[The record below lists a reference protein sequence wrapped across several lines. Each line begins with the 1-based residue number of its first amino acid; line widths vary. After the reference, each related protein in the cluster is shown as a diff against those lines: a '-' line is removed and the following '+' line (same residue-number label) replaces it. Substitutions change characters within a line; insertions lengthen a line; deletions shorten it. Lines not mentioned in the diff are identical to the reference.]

1 MKSAESGADDV
12 IAWLQQSATRKLG
25 MAELVTALCGK
36 LLEAD
41 VPVDRLTI
49 HLRQL
54 HPLFLA
60 QGYVWESETGEAH
73 EVRRAHGV
81 QYTEEYLK
89 SPVRIA
95 FEEGRTVRYP
105 LENREAELPF
115 DMLSGLRD
123 RGFTEYVM
131 VPLFFRDRT
140 QACSV
145 ATTRPGGF
153 SDRDIALMLAVCP
166 TITQQL
172 DLLLMEDTAM
182 VLLDTFVG
190 PRAGRKVLDGQI
202 KRGDGQTIPA
212 ILWYCDLRGFTAL
225 SEELDRDEMI
235 GVLNSY
241 FQAMARPVEDAG
253 GEILKFIGDAMLAI
267 WPMPQRDHQISARA
281 DVAVATAEQAIA
293 NMAEANSARA
303 ERGSRPLRFAI
314 SLHLGDVMWGNI
326 GAVNRLDFTV
336 IGPAVN
342 LVARLDDVA
351 ARLGQPL
358 VVSEAF
364 QTVSG
369 RTFESLGSH
378 RLKGIAEPQEVFRL
392 AS

>member
-1 MKSAESGADDV
+1 MSDLVSG
-12 IAWLQQSATRKLG
+12 
-25 MAELVTALCGK
+25 LCEQ
-36 LLEAD
+36 LRAVD
-41 VPVDRLTI
+41 IPVDRFTI

-60 QGYVWESETGEAH
+60 QGYVWESETGEAR
-73 EVRRAHGV
+73 EVRREHGV
-81 QYTEEYLK
+81 QFTEEYLK

-105 LENREAELPF
+105 LEDQEADLPF
-115 DMLSGLRD
+115 GMLHGLRD

-172 DLLLMEDTAM
+172 ELLLLEQTAE

-212 ILWYCDLRGFTAL
+212 VLWYCDLRGFTAL
-225 SEELDRDEMI
+225 SEALERDAMI
-235 GVLNSY
+235 AVLNTY
-241 FQAMARPVEDAG
+241 FEAMARPVEESG

-267 WPMPQRDHQISARA
+267 WPMPQRAHQVSARA
-281 DVAVATAEQAIA
+281 DVAVATAEQAMA
-293 NMAEANSARA
+293 NMAAVNADRA
-303 ERGSRPLRFAI
+303 KEGAKPLRFGI

-326 GAVNRLDFTV
+326 GAVDRLDFTV

-351 ARLGQPL
+351 AQLGEPL
-358 VVSEAF
+358 VVSDAF
-364 QTVSG
+364 QAISS
-369 RTFESLGSH
+369 RMFESLGAH
-378 RLKGIAEPQEVFRL
+378 RLKGIAEPEEVYRL
-392 AS
+392 RS

>member
-1 MKSAESGADDV
+1 MTASPAEVSEIVD
-12 IAWLQQSATRKLG
+12 WLQQSAARNLG
-25 MAELVTALCGK
+25 MSELVTALCGK
-36 LLEAD
+36 LREAD
-41 VPVDRLTI
+41 VPIDRLTI

-60 QGYVWESETGEAH
+60 QGCVWESETGETR
-73 EVRRAHGV
+73 EVRREHGV
-81 QYTEEYLK
+81 QYTDEYLV

-105 LENREAELPF
+105 LEDPQAELPF
-115 DMLSGLRD
+115 EILSGLRD

-131 VPLFFRDRT
+131 VPLFFRGRT
-140 QACSV
+140 QACSI
-145 ATTRPGGF
+145 ATTRAGGF
-153 SDRDIALMLAVCP
+153 SDRDIALLLAICP

-172 DLLLMEDTAM
+172 ELLLMEDTAM

-235 GVLNSY
+235 GVLNGY
-241 FQAMARPVEDAG
+241 FQAMAQPVEDAG

-267 WPMPQRDHQISARA
+267 WPMPQRSHQISARA
-281 DVAVATAEQAIA
+281 DVAVASAEQAMA
-293 NMAEANSARA
+293 NMAAANRQRA
-303 ERGSRPLRFAI
+303 EQGAEALRFGI

-326 GAVNRLDFTV
+326 GSVNRLDFTV

-351 ARLGQPL
+351 ARLREPL
-358 VVSEAF
+358 VVSDAF
-364 QTVSG
+364 QAVSS

-392 AS
+392 TA

>member
-1 MKSAESGADDV
+1 MNSQAAGADK
-12 IAWLQQSATRKLG
+12 IIEWLQGSSARALH
-25 MAELVTALCGK
+25 MSDLVGGLCEQ
-36 LLEAD
+36 LRAVD
-41 VPVDRLTI
+41 VPVDRFTI

-60 QGYVWESETGEAH
+60 QGYVWESETGKAR
-73 EVRRAHGV
+73 EVRREHGV

-105 LENREAELPF
+105 LEDRNADLPF
-115 DMLSGLRD
+115 DMLQGLRD

-131 VPLFFRDRT
+131 VLLFFRGRT
-140 QACSV
+140 QACSI

-172 DLLLMEDTAM
+172 ELLLLEQTAE

-202 KRGDGQTIPA
+202 KRGDGQTIQA
-212 ILWYCDLRGFTAL
+212 VLWYCDLRGFTAL
-225 SEELDRDEMI
+225 SEALERDAMI
-235 GVLNSY
+235 AVLNTY
-241 FQAMARPVEDAG
+241 FEAMARPVEQSG

-267 WPMPQRDHQISARA
+267 WPMPQRAHQVSARA
-281 DVAVATAEQAIA
+281 DVAVATAEQAMA
-293 NMAEANSARA
+293 NMAAVNADRA
-303 ERGSRPLRFAI
+303 GDGAKPLRFGI

-326 GAVNRLDFTV
+326 GAVDRLDFTV

-351 ARLGQPL
+351 AHLAEPL
-358 VVSEAF
+358 VVSDAF
-364 QTVSG
+364 QAMSS
-369 RTFESLGSH
+369 RTFESLGAH
-378 RLKGIAEPQEVFRL
+378 RLKGIAEPQEVYRL
-392 AS
+392 QT

>member
-1 MKSAESGADDV
+1 MTTGTSEANDIV
-12 IAWLQQSATRKLG
+12 VWLQQGSARNLG
-25 MAELVTALCGK
+25 MVDLVTALCGK
-36 LLEAD
+36 LRDAD
-41 VPVDRLTI
+41 VPIDRLTI

-60 QGYVWESETGEAH
+60 QGCVWESETGKTR
-73 EVRRAHGV
+73 EVRREHGV
-81 QYTEEYLK
+81 QYTDEYLK

-95 FEEGRTVRYP
+95 FEEGRIVRYP
-105 LENREAELPF
+105 LEGEDRELPF
-115 DMLSGLRD
+115 DLLVGLRD

-153 SDRDIALMLAVCP
+153 SDRDIALMVGICP
-166 TITQQL
+166 TITLQL
-172 DLLLMEDTAM
+172 ELLLMEDTAI

-241 FQAMARPVEDAG
+241 FQAMAQPVEDAG

-267 WPMPQRDHQISARA
+267 WPMPQRAHQLSARA
-281 DVAVATAEQAIA
+281 DVAVATAEQAMA
-293 NMAEANSARA
+293 NMMIENERRA
-303 ERGSRPLRFAI
+303 EHGAKSLRFGI

-326 GAVNRLDFTV
+326 GAVDRLDFTV

-351 ARLGQPL
+351 AQLGAPL
-358 VVSEAF
+358 VVSDAF
-364 QTVSG
+364 QAVSS
-369 RTFESLGSH
+369 RTFESLGDH
-378 RLKGIAEPQEVFRL
+378 RLKGIAEPQEVYRL
-392 AS
+392 TA